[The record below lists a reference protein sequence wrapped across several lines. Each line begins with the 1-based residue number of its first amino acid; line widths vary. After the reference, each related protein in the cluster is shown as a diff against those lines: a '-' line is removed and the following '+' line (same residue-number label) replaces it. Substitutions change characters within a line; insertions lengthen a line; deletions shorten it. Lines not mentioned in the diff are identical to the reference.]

1 MATNARDGRCVCL
14 VTIHGIGFEQRPTP
28 GVPMSGYADMLHARL
43 SAALNGDGGL
53 PLLSDDPQT
62 QRKDTPAGQAGPVYV
77 ESSWPKGANNR
88 EAGLRRL
95 GVWRDPAS
103 RVEGAVKATKEARLV
118 DPGRALAHVA
128 LVYSHLEDQGPHTG
142 AAVEALAKA
151 AVSLPRYDT
160 PFAAIHM
167 AVSDWLAAMKPQPA
181 GQERAL
187 AEPYPPSLRVSGDAR
202 RHRARSILPAAPET
216 APASDPPPSD
226 HSSDILL
233 QLQNDVATYVCQ
245 DDLRQR
251 VRGFV
256 RDALLR
262 LIYRKDVAG
271 LVINAHSHGT
281 VVAFDVLSQLTP
293 FEAKKI
299 WWLVTAGSPL
309 RKYIDLFNWERDV
322 GALRA
327 LDPGDLFGNNT
338 SGEKVLPLNWTNY
351 WDPFDPVADP
361 LRPVSCETPPPA
373 TTTDQR
379 TLFRW
384 IDPMSGDCCHIAID
398 DRQVNNV
405 AHSFGG
411 LRAHN
416 YWDNQPDV
424 IQPLA
429 GRLRD
434 IVRDRLYAEEGG
446 SQPFMAATNH

>member
-28 GVPMSGYADMLHARL
+28 GIPMSGYADMLHARL
-43 SAALNGDGGL
+43 SAALNGDGGP

-62 QRKDTPAGQAGPVYV
+62 QRAGVPAGQSGPVYV
-77 ESSWPKGANNR
+77 ESSWPRGANNR
-88 EAGLRRL
+88 EAGLKRL
-95 GVWRDPAS
+95 GVWRDPIS
-103 RVEGAVKATKEARLV
+103 RAEGAVKATKEARLV

-128 LVYSHLEDQGPHTG
+128 LVYSHLEDQGPHPG

-151 AVSLPRYDT
+151 AISLPRYET

-167 AVSDWLAAMKPQPA
+167 AVSDWLAAMKPQDA
-181 GQERAL
+181 EQESAL
-187 AEPYPPSLRVSGDAR
+187 ADTYPPSLRVSSDAR
-202 RHRARSILPAAPET
+202 RHHARSILPIP
-216 APASDPPPSD
+216 APAAKPEIEPPPSD

-233 QLQNDVATYVCQ
+233 QLQDDVATYVCH

-293 FEAKKI
+293 FEAQKI

-309 RKYIDLFNWERDV
+309 RKYIELFNWERDI

-327 LDPGDLFGNNT
+327 LDPSDLAGNNA
-338 SGEKVLPLNWTNY
+338 SEEMVLPLNWTNF
-351 WDPFDPVADP
+351 WDPLDPVADP
-361 LRPVSCETPPPA
+361 LRSSTRETPPPA
-373 TTTDQR
+373 TLTDPD
-379 TLFRW
+379 TLLRW
-384 IDPMSGDCCHIAID
+384 IDPMSGDLCHIAID

-405 AHSFGG
+405 ARSSGG

-429 GRLRD
+429 GILRD
-434 IVRDRLYAEEGG
+434 IARDRLHVEG
-446 SQPFMAATNH
+446 AALSHS